1 MVEKEL
7 SKQGILNYHSAKIGR
22 KIIRKITPQ
31 MFKKKVEFDKEKVKS
46 ILFIQ
51 NYGIGDYLMATPTIN
66 AIAKDF
72 PKAKK
77 IVLCKEHNKD
87 FAKITPG
94 IDKVVTTPREVG
106 KVDLIVSLND
116 SAEATLI
123 AWKLKPKYAI
133 GFLRGEKVSTN
144 FDIKHT
150 KKAKNITDWQI
161 GIANALKIEVKDKSY
176 KIKIPVS
183 NKVKKMISKNK
194 LTKFVVLNSNAREG
208 AEAKNWGNENYAE
221 LAEKFIVKGYQ
232 IVFCGA
238 KDEKNSSETIKHIHN
253 SKKVFDFTGK
263 LNLLEVAYLF
273 SKAKLFVGNDTGL
286 MHIAIAAKCKTIGIF
301 GPTDSKRIF
310 PKVKFGKAL
319 QVKNKEWPCYKTG
332 TFDIKPNQKYMD
344 SIKPETV
351 HNESKKLLR

>member
-7 SKQGILNYHSAKIGR
+7 SKQGILKYHSAKIGR
-22 KIIRKITPQ
+22 KLVRKITPQ
-31 MFKKKVEFDKEKVKS
+31 MFKKKVAFDKSEVRS

-51 NYGIGDYLMATPTIN
+51 NYGIGDYLMSTPTIV
-66 AIAKDF
+66 AISKSF
-72 PKAKK
+72 PKAKN
-77 IVLCKEHNKD
+77 IILCKKHNKD

-94 IDKVVTTPREVG
+94 VDKVITTQGEVG
-106 KVDLIVSLND
+106 KVDLVVSLND

-123 AWKLKPKYAI
+123 AWKLKPKYVI
-133 GFLRGEKVSTN
+133 GFLRGDEVSAN

-161 GIANALKIEVKDKSY
+161 GIANALRIEVKDKSY
-176 KIKIPVS
+176 KISIPVS
-183 NKVKKMISKNK
+183 GKVKKLILKNK
-194 LTKFVVLNSNAREG
+194 LKKFVVLNPNTREG

-232 IVFCGA
+232 IIFCGA
-238 KDEKNSSETIKHIHN
+238 KDEKNSSETIKLIHN

-273 SKAKLFVGNDTGL
+273 SKAKLFIGNDTGL
-286 MHIAIAAKCKTIGIF
+286 MHTAIAANCKTIGIF

-310 PKVKFGKAL
+310 PEIKYGTAL
-319 QVKNKEWPCYKTG
+319 QVRNKEWPCYKTG
-332 TFDIKPNQKYMD
+332 TFDIKPNQIYMNKL
-344 SIKPETV
+344 SI
-351 HNESKKLLR
+351 NEIYQSAKRFLK